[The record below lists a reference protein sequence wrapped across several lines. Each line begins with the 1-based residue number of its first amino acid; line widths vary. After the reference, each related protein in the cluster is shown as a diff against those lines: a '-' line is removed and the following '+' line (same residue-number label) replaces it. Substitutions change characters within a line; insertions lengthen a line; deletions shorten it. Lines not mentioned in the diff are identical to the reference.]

1 MKQLIIAILLVVSG
15 IAAAQE
21 KKYNVYGIG
30 FYNLEN
36 LFDTCHDEGKNDY
49 EYLAE
54 GTNKWNA
61 KKYESKLANM
71 SKVLAEMGT
80 DMLKNVGCALIG
92 VSEVENARSLAD
104 LVAQPPLA
112 ARNFKF
118 CHVEGPDKRGVDCAL
133 LYNPRFFEPTDV
145 KLYPYVPKLEKDSNF
160 VTRGFL
166 TVKGTLGGDELAV
179 IVCHLPSRAAT
190 SYYRELGAEQVRL
203 LKDSLIK
210 AQPQL
215 KVIVMGDMNDDP
227 MDLSMANSLKARKS
241 IKEVKA
247 DDMFNPWWKT
257 LEEGNGSIKYRGN
270 YNLFDQI
277 ILSPQLLNTDDKKD
291 YSSLKYLKH
300 QIFSRDYLIQ
310 QEGKYKGYPLRT
322 FSGGVWLNGY
332 SDHLPTIVYL
342 VKEAK

>member
-1 MKQLIIAILLVVSG
+1 MKQFIIALLLVVSG
-15 IAAAQE
+15 MAAAQE

-36 LFDTCHDEGKNDY
+36 LFDTCHDAGKNDY
-49 EYLAE
+49 EYLAD

-61 KKYESKLANM
+61 MKYENKLANM
-71 SKVLAEMGT
+71 SKVLGEMGT

-92 VSEVENARSLAD
+92 VSEVENARALSD
-104 LVAQPPLA
+104 LVAQPALA

-118 CHVEGPDKRGVDCAL
+118 CHVEGPDKRGVDCAV

-145 KLYPYVPKLEKDSNF
+145 KLHPYVQKLEKDSNF
-160 VTRGFL
+160 FTRGFL
-166 TVKGTLGGDELAV
+166 TVKGKLSGEDIAV

-190 SYYRELGAEQVRL
+190 SFYREQGAEQVSL

-210 AQPQL
+210 AQPDL

-227 MDLSMANSLKARKS
+227 MDPSMAKSLRARKK
-241 IKEVKA
+241 IADVKSG
-247 DDMFNPWWKT
+247 DMYNPWWKT
-257 LEEGNGSIKYRGN
+257 LADGKGTIKYDGG

-277 ILSPQLLNTDDKKD
+277 ILSPKLLNLDGKKD
-291 YSSLKYLKH
+291 YSTLKYLKH
-300 QIFSRDYLIQ
+300 QIFSREYMLQ

-342 VKEAK
+342 VKEMK